1 MNEYGAFCFGAHE
14 LYDPTIY
21 AEDDPREEYE

>member
-1 MNEYGAFCFGAHE
+1 MNEYGAFYFGAHE

-21 AEDDPREEYE
+21 TEDDLREEQ